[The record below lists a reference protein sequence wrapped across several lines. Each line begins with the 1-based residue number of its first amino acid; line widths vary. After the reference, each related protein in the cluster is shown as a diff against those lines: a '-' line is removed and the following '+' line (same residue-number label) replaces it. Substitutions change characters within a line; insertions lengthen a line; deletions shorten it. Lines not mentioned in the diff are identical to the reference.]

1 MLDADGLGIT
11 LDGKGQ
17 FDYKAAYGFGDLTI
31 DQYKYKNKG
40 VWYSHKLAIDIDNTT
55 DDKNINNAHF
65 VYGEKNGKNIK
76 GKVTVQS
83 VLDIFDV
90 IMTFLEENRDQEK
103 WTKFLDPIEKMLSIG
118 EIGSIINQ
126 KDYFRLLKND
136 LIKSAKR
143 DSNQLNL
150 IIGGELFD
158 FENDMTVRVNLKN
171 DKLDSLELID
181 FRLSNSNTKKLNVK
195 VALADFDPDRES
207 SVDKSNPNSFMDLS
221 SIAIL
226 LKFGINTTDNN
237 YWHLTANIDLD
248 LGIIDLFKFK
258 LDMYIVVQDSYC
270 KIYGAIDDAKIS
282 FAVQKYNDI
291 TTKSL
296 KSEFT
301 FETYPQGDPNR
312 EDGVGGYFHF
322 KVTDTRRLSGDHIY
336 HYKTTSKNLL
346 QSENI
351 IKYLLS
357 DFLYLRDW
365 IIDTIGGVDLSS
377 SEEKAAGDFTNTFT
391 DTGFQYNAGEKK
403 WSVGINLNEI
413 TGVDALKNLEIK
425 IYGNDQE
432 KFSKLSGKLQIEAMK
447 LGSLSTKIGIGFD
460 VSLENTDSSITDWSS
475 SLQNKFDK
483 INNVQFPNAYLNNP
497 DSYLEQ

>member
-1 MLDADGLGIT
+1 
-11 LDGKGQ
+11 
-17 FDYKAAYGFGDLTI
+17 
-31 DQYKYKNKG
+31 
-40 VWYSHKLAIDIDNTT
+40 
-55 DDKNINNAHF
+55 
-65 VYGEKNGKNIK
+65 
-76 GKVTVQS
+76 
-83 VLDIFDV
+83 
-90 IMTFLEENRDQEK
+90 
-103 WTKFLDPIEKMLSIG
+103 
-118 EIGSIINQ
+118 
-126 KDYFRLLKND
+126 
-136 LIKSAKR
+136 
-143 DSNQLNL
+143 
-150 IIGGELFD
+150 
-158 FENDMTVRVNLKN
+158 
-171 DKLDSLELID
+171 
-181 FRLSNSNTKKLNVK
+181 
-195 VALADFDPDRES
+195 
-207 SVDKSNPNSFMDLS
+207 
-221 SIAIL
+221 
-226 LKFGINTTDNN
+226 
-237 YWHLTANIDLD
+237 
-248 LGIIDLFKFK
+248 
-258 LDMYIVVQDSYC
+258 MYIVVQDSYC

-391 DTGFQYNAGEKK
+391 DTGFQYSASEKK

-413 TGVDALKNLEIK
+413 TGVDALKDLEIK

-483 INNVQFPNAYLNNP
+483 INNVQFSNAYLNNP